1 MKNLNAVKFKD
12 VNSFNKNKT
21 KANVKRYIEGKKIIV
36 FEDGAQVTPNRAKV
50 SHVFKVDDI
59 DRIPS
64 NEGLISINNDYKKG
78 IDHIKNQ
85 GLRIKRE
92 FPRLGIVLI
101 DLPEHTPY
109 EETRK
114 KIGRSRDIKSI
125 EQDYIVTHTVSAVD
139 FTYNDT
145 WQLPAMRCQEAWALI
160 PPGPDNYVAVFDL
173 RCETLHPD
181 LLGQTFDNY
190 NHWTGTPD
198 VEPPPTFNDPA
209 TNHGTPCSGIICAN
223 PSNGTDTIGVAGP
236 RTKVTFQGIGQ
247 PLGGGYFTTSNAV
260 QVDAIDYVSANPL
273 CVAISMSYGCGGCSC
288 PTIPPGDIRQT
299 ALERARIYGRGGDF
313 SNSTPGL
320 GVLSFASSGNG
331 SALNCGE
338 LPAWYPVVVSVGA
351 TDINGQ
357 RASFSNYGTK
367 LDFAAPGVAVPCT
380 DRTGSNGYN
389 LLLNNIIYST
399 SDTCTPNGTSFSCPI
414 AAGLAGA
421 IAAANDTLS
430 ADQILDIMK
439 LTCNKTGPYNYFYD
453 PSTPDKSLE
462 LGYGQIDFYA
472 AVSLATS
479 GTIPPGPIVLPD
491 LRVVI
496 NSPTTVNQG
505 DDMTISYTLSL
516 NTIAVTDITFDVK
529 VFYSL
534 DGTYDPSDPELITK
548 PETITQGTFFKQ
560 GSHTFTVPNTLSGDV
575 WFGVFADSTNVIDPE
590 PELNN
595 VGIRKTFVQGV
606 VVPVGL
612 NLAVEIDSLNVDSV
626 TGIALVRY
634 RLTNTGAITV
644 TNFRLRKGFDG
655 LNKYEYLL
663 YRTLKS
669 EDRLEF
675 EIPWT
680 DIPDPNDLFTTPY
693 RIEILAVNGIA
704 DDVPGDDIAVI
715 LPDIAVPSVINI

>member
-1 MKNLNAVKFKD
+1 MKKLNAVKFKD

-21 KANVKRYIEGKKIIV
+21 KANVKRYIEHKRVIV
-36 FEDGAQVTPNRAKV
+36 FEDESQVTPNRAKV
-50 SHVFKVDDI
+50 SHVFQVDDI

-64 NEGLISINNDYKKG
+64 NEGLIALNNDYKKG
-78 IDHIKNQ
+78 VEYVKNQ
-85 GLRIKRE
+85 GLKIKKE

-114 KIGRSRDIKSI
+114 KIGRSRNIKSI
-125 EQDYIVTHTVSAVD
+125 QQDYMVTHAVNAVD

-145 WQLPAMRCQEAWALI
+145 WQLPALQCQEAWNLI

-181 LLGQTFDNY
+181 LIGQTFDNF

-198 VEPPPTFNDPA
+198 VEPPAGFNDPA

-223 PSNGTDTIGVAGP
+223 PSNGIDTIGVAGP

-247 PLGGGYFTTSNAV
+247 PLGGGYFTTSDAV

-273 CVAISMSYGCGGCSC
+273 CVAISMSYGCGECSC
-288 PTIPPGDIRQT
+288 PTIPPGDIRQI

-313 SNSTPGL
+313 STSTPGL

-331 SALNCGE
+331 YALNCGE

-351 TDINGQ
+351 TNINGQ
-357 RASFSNYGTK
+357 RAPFSNYGTK

-389 LLLNNIIYST
+389 LVLNNTPYSN
-399 SDTCTPNGTSFSCPI
+399 SDTCAPNGTSFSCPI

-430 ADQILDIMK
+430 ADQILNIMK
-439 LTCNKTGPYNYFYD
+439 LTCNQVGPYNYFYD
-453 PSTPDKSLE
+453 PSTPGKSLE

-472 AVSLATS
+472 AISLATS
-479 GTIPPGPIVLPD
+479 GTIPPGPVVLPD

-496 NSPTTVNQG
+496 NSPTIIDQG
-505 DDMTISYTLSL
+505 ADLTINYTLSL
-516 NTIAVTDITFDVK
+516 NIVAESDINFDVRI
-529 VFYSL
+529 FYSL
-534 DGTYDPSDPELITK
+534 DNTYDPADPEIITK
-548 PETITQGTFFKQ
+548 PATIPQGQFFIQ

-595 VGIRKTFVQGV
+595 VALRKTFVNAP

-612 NLAVEIDSLNVDSV
+612 NLAVEIDSVLIDPV
-626 TGIALVRY
+626 TGGITVDY
-634 RLTNTGAITV
+634 TFTNTGADTI
-644 TNFRLRKGFDG
+644 TNFKIRKGFDG
-655 LNKYEYLL
+655 LKKYEYTLI
-663 YRTLKS
+663 RTLESLDVLKFS
-669 EDRLEF
+669 
-675 EIPWT
+675 IPWT
-680 DIPDPNDLFTTPY
+680 DNPDPANLFTTPY
-693 RIEILAVNGIA
+693 RIEILSVNGIA
-704 DDVPGDDIAVI
+704 DDIPSDDIDVK
-715 LPDIAVPSVINI
+715 LPDVAFPSIIP

>member
-36 FEDGAQVTPNRAKV
+36 FEDEAQVTPNRAKV

-85 GLRIKRE
+85 GLRIKKE

-125 EQDYIVTHTVSAVD
+125 EQDYIVTHNVSAVD

-173 RCETLHPD
+173 RCETVHPD
-181 LLGQTFDNY
+181 LVGWTFDNF
-190 NHWTGTPD
+190 NQWTGTPD
-198 VEPPPTFNDPA
+198 VEPPPSLNDSA

-223 PSNGTDTIGVAGP
+223 PSNGTDTIGVSGP
-236 RTKVTFQGIGQ
+236 RTKVTFQGIGE
-247 PLGGGYFTTSNAV
+247 PLGGGYFTTTNAV
-260 QVDAIDYVSANPL
+260 QVAAVEYVIQNPT
-273 CVAISMSYGCGGCSC
+273 CVAISMSYAGSGS
-288 PTIPPGDIRQT
+288 PGDIRDL
-299 ALERARIYGRGGDF
+299 AFERAKLYGRGGNA
-313 SNSTPGL
+313 STNTPGL
-320 GVLSFASSGNG
+320 GTLSFASSGNG
-331 SALNCGE
+331 SSLNQVQY
-338 LPAWYPVVVSVGA
+338 PAYYASVVSIGA
-351 TDINGQ
+351 TASNET
-357 RASFSNYGTK
+357 RATFSNYGTD
-367 LDFAAPGVAVPCT
+367 LDFAAPGVRVPCT

-389 LLLNNIIYST
+389 LVLNGTTYST

-414 AAGLAGA
+414 AAGLAA
-421 IAAANDTLS
+421 SVAAANDTLT

-439 LTCNKTGPYNYFYD
+439 LTCNQIGPYNYFYD
-453 PSTPDKSLE
+453 PSTPGKSLE
-462 LGYGQIDFYA
+462 LGYGQVDFYA
-472 AVSLATS
+472 ALSLATS

-496 NSPTTVNQG
+496 SSPTRIDQG
-505 DDMTISYTLSL
+505 ADMTINYTLSL
-516 NTIAVTDITFDVK
+516 NIVATTDITFDVK
-529 VFYSL
+529 IFYSL
-534 DGTYDPSDPELITK
+534 DNTYDPTDPEIITK
-548 PETITQGTFFKQ
+548 PATIPQGQFFIQ

-595 VGIRKTFVQGV
+595 VALRKTFVNAP

-612 NLAVEIDSLNVDSV
+612 NLAVEIEGVYVDPN
-626 TGIALVRY
+626 TGGITVDY
-634 RLTNTGAITV
+634 TFTNTGADTI
-644 TNFRLRKGFDG
+644 TNFKIRKGFDG
-655 LNKYEYLL
+655 LRKYEYILF
-663 YRTLKS
+663 RTLES
-669 EDRLEF
+669 QDVIRFL
-675 EIPWT
+675 IPWT
-680 DIPDPNDLFTTPY
+680 DNPDPANLFTTPY
-693 RIEILAVNGIA
+693 RIEILLVNGVVDDVPA
-704 DDVPGDDIAVI
+704 DDVDVR
-715 LPDIAVPSVINI
+715 LPDIQTPISITP